1 MWTRRGALAAGGA
14 AALLAPVRVRAQWSP
29 ARTVTIVV
37 PYPAGGPTDVLA
49 RIVAREIAPGLGQN
63 VVVENQPGASGAV
76 GTRWVARAE
85 PDGLTLVLSTNQTH
99 ATNISLLK
107 DGGGYDPVKDFTTL
121 GGLADLQHLLVVRR
135 DLPARSTAEL
145 IALAK
150 GSAGGAGNA
159 GSAAKLTCAST
170 GIGAASHLT
179 MELFKA
185 RTGADFVHVPYRGSA
200 PLIQDMLGG
209 RVDLSFATVPTV
221 LGQVQSGDVRVLA
234 VASASPSPQAPD
246 APTLAREG
254 VAGVEADAWLAI
266 FAPAGLPPDARTRY
280 RDLLAATLAKADVKA
295 SIAQLGM
302 LVNWREPDAF
312 AAFQRDEIGRW
323 AAIIATAKVQVEP

>member
-1 MWTRRGALAAGGA
+1 MWNRRAALAAGLGGA
-14 AALLAPVRVRAQWSP
+14 AALLAPDRARAQWAP

-49 RIVAREIAPGLGQN
+49 RIVAREIAPGLRQT
-63 VVVENQPGASGAV
+63 VIVENQPGASGAV
-76 GTRWVARAE
+76 GTRRVARAE
-85 PDGLTLVLSTNQTH
+85 PDGHTLVLSTNQTH

-107 DGGGYDPVKDFTTL
+107 DGGGYDPVADFTPL

-150 GSAGGAGNA
+150 GSAAR
-159 GSAAKLTCAST
+159 LTCAST

-185 RTGADFVHVPYRGSA
+185 RTGVELVHVPYRGSA
-200 PLIQDMLGG
+200 PLIQDMMGG

-221 LGQVQSGDVRVLA
+221 LGQVASGDVRALA
-234 VASASPSPQAPD
+234 VASPTPSPQVAT

-254 VAGVEADAWLAI
+254 VPGVEADAWLAI
-266 FAPAGLPPDARTRY
+266 FAPAGIDPAVRARY
-280 RDLLAATLAKADVKA
+280 RDLLAAALAKPEVAA
-295 SIAQLGM
+295 SIETLGM
-302 LVNWREPDAF
+302 RVNWREPDAF
-312 AAFQRDEIGRW
+312 ATFQRQDVGRW
-323 AAIIATAKVQVEP
+323 AEIIRTAKVSVEP